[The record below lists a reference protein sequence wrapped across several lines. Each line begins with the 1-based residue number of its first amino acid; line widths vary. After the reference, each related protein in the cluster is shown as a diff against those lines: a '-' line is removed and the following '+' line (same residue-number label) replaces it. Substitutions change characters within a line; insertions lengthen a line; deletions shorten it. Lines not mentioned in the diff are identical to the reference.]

1 MSDFVTVARIED
13 VEPGAV
19 KQIWVGDTPVALCN
33 LNGEFC
39 AISDICSHEEFYLS
53 GGEIDGDEIEC
64 PMHGG
69 VFNIRTG
76 EAEVFPAVEPVPV
89 YKTRIVDGEVQVS
102 VGGDD

>member
-1 MSDFVTVARIED
+1 MVSFQGRIRGGLGRVPADVIENHRSHFVSDFVTVARIED

-19 KQIWVGDTPVALCN
+19 KQVWVGDTPVALCN

-69 VFNIRTG
+69 VFN
-76 EAEVFPAVEPVPV
+76 
-89 YKTRIVDGEVQVS
+89 
-102 VGGDD
+102 